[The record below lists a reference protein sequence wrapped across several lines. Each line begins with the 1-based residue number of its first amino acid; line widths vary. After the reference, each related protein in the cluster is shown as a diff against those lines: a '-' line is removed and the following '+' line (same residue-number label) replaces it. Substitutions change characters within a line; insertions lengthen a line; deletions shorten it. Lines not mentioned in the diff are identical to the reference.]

1 MIGLPCDMRVAAVQF
16 TAVRDRRRNL
26 DRAASLVEEAA
37 TAGAELVVLPEYFS
51 VAGRPDDLRNDAES
65 LTGPT
70 VTWASEQARRWGI
83 HLVAGSFP
91 ERAGPSVDTDGRLFN
106 TSCLLGPSGSLDAV
120 YRKIHLFDVALPG
133 MSFRESDTIA
143 PGDTVGVVPLG
154 PRPGLSDRPESVLGL
169 SICYDLRFPEPY
181 RIMTLLG
188 ATVVAVPA
196 AFTAVTGPAHWELL
210 LRARAVENQ
219 VFVIGAGQVGDLPPG
234 MPRCHGRSMIVDP
247 WGEILAERTEPTP
260 GVIVADLDE
269 QQLRRIRSELPVLA
283 NRRPAAYRWP
293 DERIRGTAEPR
304 Q

>member
-1 MIGLPCDMRVAAVQF
+1 MIGLPCAMRVAAVQS
-16 TAVRDRRRNL
+16 TAVRHRRRNL
-26 DRAASLVEEAA
+26 DQATSLVEEAA
-37 TAGAELVVLPEYFS
+37 RAGAELVVLPEHFS
-51 VAGRPDDLRNDAES
+51 VAGRPDDLRHDAES

-91 ERAGPSVDTDGRLFN
+91 ERAGPPVEDGRLFN

-120 YRKIHLFDVALPG
+120 YRKIHLFDVAIDGL
-133 MSFRESDTIA
+133 SVRESATMA
-143 PGDTVGVVPLG
+143 PGDTLVVAPLG
-154 PRPGLSDRPESVLGL
+154 PPSGRSDHPVPVLGL

-188 ATVVAVPA
+188 ATVMAVPA

-247 WGEILAERTEPTP
+247 WGEILAQRTEPTP

-269 QQLRRIRSELPVLA
+269 QRQSRVRSELPVLA

-293 DERIRGTAEPR
+293 DDGTRGTTEPR
-304 Q
+304 H

>member
-1 MIGLPCDMRVAAVQF
+1 MIGLPCVMRVAAVQF

-26 DRAASLVEEAA
+26 DQAATLVEEAA

-51 VAGRPDDLRNDAES
+51 VAGRPDDLRHDAES

-70 VTWASEQARRWGI
+70 VTWASDQARRWGI

-120 YRKIHLFDVALPG
+120 YRKIHLFDVALDG
-133 MSFRESDTIA
+133 MTFHESATIA
-143 PGDTVGVVPLG
+143 PGHTLGVVPLG
-154 PRPGLSDRPESVLGL
+154 QASPRDDPLPMVLGL

-196 AFTAVTGPAHWELL
+196 AFTAVTGPAHWEVL

-219 VFVIGAGQVGDLPPG
+219 VFMIGAGQVGDLPPG

-269 QQLRRIRSELPVLA
+269 QWQQRVRSELPVLA

-293 DERIRGTAEPR
+293 DDGSRGTTEPR
-304 Q
+304 R

>member
-1 MIGLPCDMRVAAVQF
+1 MIGLPCVMRVAAVQS
-16 TAVRDRRRNL
+16 TAVRDRRQNL
-26 DRAASLVEEAA
+26 DQAASLVEEAA
-37 TAGAELVVLPEYFS
+37 QAGAELVVLPEYFS
-51 VAGRPDDLRNDAES
+51 VAGRPDDLRSDAES

-91 ERAGPSVDTDGRLFN
+91 ERAGPSVGTDGRLFN
-106 TSCLLGPSGSLDAV
+106 TSCLLGPSGSVDAV
-120 YRKIHLFDVALPG
+120 YRKIHLFDVALDG
-133 MSFRESDTIA
+133 MAFRESTTIA
-143 PGDTVGVVPLG
+143 PGDALGVTPLDSKAG
-154 PRPGLSDRPESVLGL
+154 QSDHPAAVLGL

-219 VFVIGAGQVGDLPPG
+219 VFMIGAGQVGDLPPG

-260 GVIVADLDE
+260 GIIVADLDE
-269 QQLRRIRSELPVLA
+269 ERQQRVRSELPVLA

-293 DERIRGTAEPR
+293 DDGSRGTTESR
-304 Q
+304 H